1 MNCKTEKIILFIL
14 LVHINCFSQTDL
26 LYDIDNETNTEFT
39 ISAFKAHKIINNQS
53 TKQSNKGELYL
64 YVSHRFGTVK
74 DGISTLFGLDYAN
87 TKIELMYGL
96 NDNIQFG
103 FSRESLK
110 KIYSSSFKFKILE
123 QSSKFPVNISNY
135 TSFNYNSSSFFAQG
149 EDVSFSDRT
158 LIFTQFLFSTA
169 LSEKLSLQISPSVAI
184 RNYNDIVPVFEN
196 GEISFKS
203 YEQKENYTISFGSRY
218 KLNKRTSLNFE
229 YNHYVNRLE
238 ISPFKDVL
246 SIGIDLE
253 TGGHV
258 FQLLFS
264 NTQSIDDVSVLLDA
278 EGDWSAG
285 DFFFG
290 FNILRVF

>member
-1 MNCKTEKIILFIL
+1 MNYKTKKI
-14 LVHINCFSQTDL
+14 LVLIFFVYINCFAQSDL
-26 LYDIDNETNTEFT
+26 LFDIDDENNTEFT

-96 NDNIQFG
+96 NNNIQFG

-110 KIYSSSFKFKILE
+110 KTYSSSFKFKISE
-123 QSSKFPVNISNY
+123 QSSNFPLNISNY
-135 TSFNYNSSSFFAQG
+135 SSFNYNSSSFFAQG
-149 EDVSFSDRT
+149 EDLSFSDRSI
-158 LIFTQFLFSTA
+158 IFTQFLFSTA

-196 GEISFKS
+196 GAILFIS
-203 YEQKENYTISFGSRY
+203 YEQKENYTVSFGSRY
-218 KLNKRTSLNFE
+218 KLNNRTSLNFE
-229 YNHYVNRLE
+229 YNHYVNRLK
-238 ISPFKDVL
+238 ISPYKDVL
-246 SIGIDLE
+246 SIGVDIE

-278 EGDWSAG
+278 EGNWSTG

>member
-1 MNCKTEKIILFIL
+1 
-14 LVHINCFSQTDL
+14 
-26 LYDIDNETNTEFT
+26 
-39 ISAFKAHKIINNQS
+39 
-53 TKQSNKGELYL
+53 
-64 YVSHRFGTVK
+64 
-74 DGISTLFGLDYAN
+74 
-87 TKIELMYGL
+87 MYGL

-123 QSSKFPVNISNY
+123 QSSNFPVNISNY

-149 EDVSFSDRT
+149 EDISFSERT

-196 GEISFKS
+196 GEIQFIS
-203 YEQKENYTISFGSRY
+203 YEQKENYTVSFGSRY

-229 YNHYVNRLE
+229 YNHYVNRLK

-264 NTQSIDDVSVLLDA
+264 NTQTIDDVSVLLDA

>member
-1 MNCKTEKIILFIL
+1 MNYKTEKIILFIFFIY
-14 LVHINCFSQTDL
+14 INCFSQTDL
-26 LYDIDNETNTEFT
+26 LYDIDDEANTEFT

-87 TKIELMYGL
+87 TKLELMYGL
-96 NDNIQFG
+96 NKNIQFG
-103 FSRESLK
+103 ISRESLK

-123 QSSKFPVNISNY
+123 QSSAYPINISNY

-149 EDVSFSDRT
+149 EDVSFSDRSI
-158 LIFTQFLFSTA
+158 IFTQFLFSTA
-169 LSEKLSLQISPSVAI
+169 LSEKFSLQISPSIAI
-184 RNYNDIVPVFEN
+184 RNYNDIIPVFEN
-196 GEISFKS
+196 GEILFIS
-203 YEQKENYTISFGSRY
+203 YEQKENYTVSFGSRY
-218 KLNKRTSLNFE
+218 KLNSRTSLNFE

-238 ISPFKDVL
+238 ISPFSDVL
-246 SIGIDLE
+246 SIGIDIE

-285 DFFFG
+285 GFFFG

>member
-1 MNCKTEKIILFIL
+1 MNYKTDKIILFIF
-14 LVHINCFSQTDL
+14 LVHINCFSQNDL
-26 LYDIDNETNTEFT
+26 LYDIDNQTNTEFT

-123 QSSKFPVNISNY
+123 QSSNFPVNISNY

-149 EDVSFSDRT
+149 EDISFSERT

-196 GEISFKS
+196 GEIQFIS
-203 YEQKENYTISFGSRY
+203 YEQKENYTVSFGSRY

-264 NTQSIDDVSVLLDA
+264 NTQTIDDVSVLLDA

>member
-1 MNCKTEKIILFIL
+1 MNYKTEKITLFIFFIYL
-14 LVHINCFSQTDL
+14 NCFTQADL
-26 LYDIDNETNTEFT
+26 LYDIDGEANTEFT

-87 TKIELMYGL
+87 TKIELLFGL
-96 NDNIQFG
+96 NDKIQFG
-103 FSRESLK
+103 ISRESLK
-110 KIYSSSFKFKILE
+110 KIYSSSFKFKISE
-123 QSSKFPVNISNY
+123 QSSNFPLNITNY
-135 TSFNYNSSSFFAQG
+135 SSFNYNSSSFFAQG
-149 EDVSFSDRT
+149 QDVSFSERS
-158 LIFTQFLFSTA
+158 LIFSQFLFSSA
-169 LSEKLSLQISPSVAI
+169 LSEKFSVQISPSIAI

-196 GEISFKS
+196 GEILFIS
-203 YEQKENYTISFGSRY
+203 YEQKENYTVSFGSRY

-229 YNHYVNRLE
+229 YNYYINRLE

-264 NTQSIDDVSVLLDA
+264 NTQTIDDVSVLLDA
-278 EGDWSAG
+278 EGDWGRG
-285 DFFFG
+285 DFYFG

>member
-1 MNCKTEKIILFIL
+1 MNYKTEKIILFIFF
-14 LVHINCFSQTDL
+14 IYMNCLSQTDL
-26 LYDIDNETNTEFT
+26 LYDIDNEANTEFT

-53 TKQSNKGELYL
+53 TKQSNNGELYL

-123 QSSKFPVNISNY
+123 QSSNSPVNISNY

-149 EDVSFSDRT
+149 EDVSFSERT

-169 LSEKLSLQISPSVAI
+169 LSEKLSFQISPSVAI

-196 GEISFKS
+196 GAILFIS
-203 YEQKENYTISFGSRY
+203 YEQKENYTVSFGSRY

-246 SIGIDLE
+246 SVGIDLE

-264 NTQSIDDVSVLLDA
+264 NTQTIDDVSVLLDA

>member
-1 MNCKTEKIILFIL
+1 M
-14 LVHINCFSQTDL
+14 
-26 LYDIDNETNTEFT
+26 
-39 ISAFKAHKIINNQS
+39 
-53 TKQSNKGELYL
+53 
-64 YVSHRFGTVK
+64 SHRFGTVK
-74 DGISTLFGLDYAN
+74 DGIRTLFGLDYAN

-123 QSSKFPVNISNY
+123 QSSNSPVNISNY

-149 EDVSFSDRT
+149 EDVSFSERT

-169 LSEKLSLQISPSVAI
+169 LSEKLSFQISPSVAI

-196 GEISFKS
+196 GAILFIS
-203 YEQKENYTISFGSRY
+203 YEQKENYTVSFGSRY

-246 SIGIDLE
+246 SVGIDLE

-264 NTQSIDDVSVLLDA
+264 NTQTIDDVSVLLDA

>member
-1 MNCKTEKIILFIL
+1 MNYKIEKIILFIFF
-14 LVHINCFSQTDL
+14 IYMNCLSQTDL
-26 LYDIDNETNTEFT
+26 LYDIDNEANTEFT

-53 TKQSNKGELYL
+53 TKQSNNGELYL

-123 QSSKFPVNISNY
+123 QSSNSPVNISNY

-149 EDVSFSDRT
+149 EDVSFSERT

-169 LSEKLSLQISPSVAI
+169 LSEKLSFQISPSVAI

-196 GEISFKS
+196 GAILFIS
-203 YEQKENYTISFGSRY
+203 YEQKENYTVSFGSRY

-264 NTQSIDDVSVLLDA
+264 NTQTIDDVSVLLDA

>member
-1 MNCKTEKIILFIL
+1 MNYKTEKIILFIFFIY
-14 LVHINCFSQTDL
+14 INCFSQTDL
-26 LYDIDNETNTEFT
+26 LYDIDDEVNTEFT

-87 TKIELMYGL
+87 TKIELMYGF
-96 NDNIQFG
+96 NENIQFG
-103 FSRESLK
+103 ISRESLK

-123 QSSKFPVNISNY
+123 QSSAFPVNISNY

-149 EDVSFSDRT
+149 EEVGFSDRSI
-158 LIFTQFLFSTA
+158 IFTQFLFSTA
-169 LSEKLSLQISPSVAI
+169 LSEKFSLQISPSIAI
-184 RNYNDIVPVFEN
+184 RNYNDIIPVFEN
-196 GEISFKS
+196 GEILFIS
-203 YEQKENYTISFGSRY
+203 YEQKENYTVSFGSRY
-218 KLNKRTSLNFE
+218 KLNSRTSLNFE

-238 ISPFKDVL
+238 ISPFSDVL
-246 SIGIDLE
+246 SIGIDIE

>member
-1 MNCKTEKIILFIL
+1 MNYKTEKILVLILF
-14 LVHINCFSQTDL
+14 VYMNCFAQSDL
-26 LYDIDNETNTEFT
+26 LFDIDDEDNTEFT

-110 KIYSSSFKFKILE
+110 KTYSSSFKFKISE
-123 QSSKFPVNISNY
+123 QSSNFPLNISNY
-135 TSFNYNSSSFFAQG
+135 SSFNYNSSSFFAQG
-149 EDVSFSDRT
+149 EDVSFSDRSI
-158 LIFTQFLFSTA
+158 IFTQFLFSTT

-196 GEISFKS
+196 GAILFIS
-203 YEQKENYTISFGSRY
+203 YEQKENYTVSFGSRY
-218 KLNKRTSLNFE
+218 KLNNRTSLNFE
-229 YNHYVNRLE
+229 YNHYLNRLK
-238 ISPFKDVL
+238 ISPYKDIL
-246 SIGIDLE
+246 SIGVDIE

-278 EGDWSAG
+278 EGNWSTG

-290 FNILRVF
+290 FNILRIF

>member
-1 MNCKTEKIILFIL
+1 MNYKTEKIILFIFF
-14 LVHINCFSQTDL
+14 IYMNCLSQTDL
-26 LYDIDNETNTEFT
+26 LYDIDNEANTEFT

-123 QSSKFPVNISNY
+123 QSSNFPVNISNY

-149 EDVSFSDRT
+149 EDISFSERT

-184 RNYNDIVPVFEN
+184 RNYNDIVPVYEN
-196 GEISFKS
+196 GEIQFIS
-203 YEQKENYTISFGSRY
+203 YEQKENYTVSFGSRY

-264 NTQSIDDVSVLLDA
+264 NTQTIDDVSVLLDA

>member
-1 MNCKTEKIILFIL
+1 MNYKTEKIIVIIFFMYL
-14 LVHINCFSQTDL
+14 NCFSQTDL
-26 LYDIDNETNTEFT
+26 LNDIDVKTNTEFT

-53 TKQSNKGELYL
+53 TKQSNKDELYL

-74 DGISTLFGLDYAN
+74 DGIRTLFGLDYAN

-96 NDNIQFG
+96 NDNIQIG
-103 FSRESLK
+103 ISRESLK
-110 KIYSSSFKFKILE
+110 KIYSSSLKFKISE
-123 QSSKFPVNISNY
+123 QSSNFPLNISNY

-149 EDVSFSDRT
+149 QDVSFSERS
-158 LIFTQFLFSTA
+158 LFFTQLLFSTA
-169 LSEKLSLQISPSVAI
+169 LSEKFSVQISPSIAI
-184 RNYNDIVPVFEN
+184 RNYNDIIPVFEN
-196 GEISFKS
+196 GEILFIT
-203 YEQKENYTISFGSRY
+203 YEQNENYTVSFGSRY

-229 YNHYVNRLE
+229 YNHYVNRLK
-238 ISPFKDVL
+238 ISPYKDVL
-246 SIGIDLE
+246 SIGVDIE

-264 NTQSIDDVSVLLDA
+264 NTQTIDDVSVLLDA

>member
-1 MNCKTEKIILFIL
+1 MNYKTEKIILFIFF
-14 LVHINCFSQTDL
+14 IYMNCLSQTDL
-26 LYDIDNETNTEFT
+26 LYDIDNEANTEFT

-53 TKQSNKGELYL
+53 TKQSNNGELYL

-123 QSSKFPVNISNY
+123 QSSNSPVNISNY

-149 EDVSFSDRT
+149 EDVSFSERT

-169 LSEKLSLQISPSVAI
+169 LSEKLSFQISPSVAI

-196 GEISFKS
+196 GAILFIS
-203 YEQKENYTISFGSRY
+203 YEQKENYTVSFGSRY

-264 NTQSIDDVSVLLDA
+264 NTQTIDDVSVLLDA

>member
-1 MNCKTEKIILFIL
+1 MNYKTEKIIVLIFFMYL
-14 LVHINCFSQTDL
+14 NCFSQTDL
-26 LYDIDNETNTEFT
+26 LNDIDDKSNTEFT

-53 TKQSNKGELYL
+53 PKQSNK
-64 YVSHRFGTVK
+64 
-74 DGISTLFGLDYAN
+74 D
-87 TKIELMYGL
+87 ELMYGL
-96 NDNIQFG
+96 NDNIQIG
-103 FSRESLK
+103 ISRESLK
-110 KIYSSSFKFKILE
+110 KIYSSSLKFKISE
-123 QSSKFPVNISNY
+123 QSSNFPLNISNY

-149 EDVSFSDRT
+149 LDVSFSERS
-158 LIFTQFLFSTA
+158 LFFTQLLFSTA
-169 LSEKLSLQISPSVAI
+169 LSEKFSVQISPSIAI
-184 RNYNDIVPVFEN
+184 RNYNDIIPVFEN
-196 GEISFKS
+196 GEILFIT
-203 YEQKENYTISFGSRY
+203 YEQKENYTVSFGSRY

-229 YNHYVNRLE
+229 YNHYVNRLK

-246 SIGIDLE
+246 SIGVDIE

-264 NTQSIDDVSVLLDA
+264 NTQTIDDVSVLLDA

>member
-1 MNCKTEKIILFIL
+1 MNYKTEKIILFIFF
-14 LVHINCFSQTDL
+14 IYMNCLSQTDL
-26 LYDIDNETNTEFT
+26 LYDIDNDANTEFT

-53 TKQSNKGELYL
+53 TKQSNNGELYL

-123 QSSKFPVNISNY
+123 QSSNSPVNISNY

-149 EDVSFSDRT
+149 EDVSFSERT

-169 LSEKLSLQISPSVAI
+169 LSEKLSFQISPSVAI
-184 RNYNDIVPVFEN
+184 RNYNDIIPVFEN
-196 GEISFKS
+196 GAILFIS
-203 YEQKENYTISFGSRY
+203 YEQKENYTVSFGSRY

-264 NTQSIDDVSVLLDA
+264 NTQTIDDVSVLLDA

>member
-1 MNCKTEKIILFIL
+1 MNYKIEKIIIIIFC
-14 LVHINCFSQTDL
+14 VYVNCFSQADL
-26 LYDIDNETNTEFT
+26 LYEIDNEDNTEFT

-74 DGISTLFGLDYAN
+74 DGISTLFGLDEAN

-103 FSRESLK
+103 FSRESNK
-110 KIYSSSFKFKILE
+110 KIYSSSFKFKIFE
-123 QSSKFPVNISNY
+123 QSSSFPLNISNY
-135 TSFNYNSSSFFAQG
+135 TSFNYNSSGFFAQG
-149 EDVSFSDRT
+149 EDVSFSDRSVI
-158 LIFTQFLFSTA
+158 LTQFLFSTA
-169 LSEKLSLQISPSVAI
+169 FSEKLSLQISPSIAL
-184 RNYNDIVPVFEN
+184 RSFNDTVPTFAN
-196 GEISFKS
+196 GQIEFIS
-203 YEQKENYTISFGSRY
+203 YEQKENYTVSFGSRY

-229 YNHYVNRLE
+229 YNHNINRLQ
-238 ISPFKDVL
+238 ISPYKDVL
-246 SIGIDLE
+246 SIGVDIE

-264 NTQSIDDVSVLLDA
+264 NTKTIDDVSVLLDA

>member
-1 MNCKTEKIILFIL
+1 MNYKTEKIILFIFF
-14 LVHINCFSQTDL
+14 IYMNCFSQTDL
-26 LYDIDNETNTEFT
+26 LYDIDDEVNTEFT

-96 NDNIQFG
+96 NENIQFG
-103 FSRESLK
+103 ISRESLK

-123 QSSKFPVNISNY
+123 QSSAFPISISNY

-149 EDVSFSDRT
+149 EDVSFSDRSI
-158 LIFTQFLFSTA
+158 IFTQFLFSTA
-169 LSEKLSLQISPSVAI
+169 LSEKFSLQISPSIAV
-184 RNYNDIVPVFEN
+184 RNYNDIIPVFEN
-196 GEISFKS
+196 GEILFIT
-203 YEQKENYTISFGSRY
+203 YEQKENYTVSFGSRY
-218 KLNKRTSLNFE
+218 KLNSRTSLNFE

-246 SIGIDLE
+246 SIGIDIE

-258 FQLLFS
+258 FQLIFS

-278 EGDWSAG
+278 EGDWSAR

>member
-1 MNCKTEKIILFIL
+1 MRCKIEKILFFIFLICINSFGQSSL
-14 LVHINCFSQTDL
+14 LG
-26 LYDIDNETNTEFT
+26 DIDNEADTEFT

-53 TKQSNKGELYL
+53 TKQSNKDELYL

-74 DGISTLFGLDYAN
+74 DGIRTLFGLDYAN

-103 FSRESLK
+103 ISRESLK
-110 KIYSSSFKFKILE
+110 KIYSSSVKFKISQ
-123 QSSKFPVNISNY
+123 QSSNFPLNVSNY

-149 EDVSFSDRT
+149 EDVSFSKRS

-169 LSEKLSLQISPSVAI
+169 FSEKLSVQISPSIAI

-196 GEISFKS
+196 GQILFTS
-203 YEQKENYTISFGSRY
+203 YERKENYTFSFGSRY

-229 YNHYVNRLE
+229 YNHYINRLK

-246 SIGIDLE
+246 SIGIDIE

-264 NTQSIDDVSVLLDA
+264 NTQTIDDVSVLLDA
-278 EGDWSAG
+278 EGDWSTG

>member
-1 MNCKTEKIILFIL
+1 MNYKIEKIIIIIFC
-14 LVHINCFSQTDL
+14 VYVNCFSQADL
-26 LYDIDNETNTEFT
+26 LYEIDNEDNTEFT

-123 QSSKFPVNISNY
+123 QSSNFPVNISNY

-149 EDVSFSDRT
+149 QDVSFSERS
-158 LIFTQFLFSTA
+158 LIFSQFLFSSA
-169 LSEKLSLQISPSVAI
+169 LSEKFSVLISPSIAI

-196 GEISFKS
+196 GEILFIS
-203 YEQKENYTISFGSRY
+203 YEQKENYTVSFGSRY

-229 YNHYVNRLE
+229 YNYYVNRLE

-246 SIGIDLE
+246 SMGIDIE

-264 NTQSIDDVSVLLDA
+264 NTQTIDDVSVLLDA
-278 EGDWSAG
+278 EGDWG
-285 DFFFG
+285 KGNFFFG